1 MTSVSV
7 SSRSTAPPLKD
18 ISFNIVIE
26 ICYTNQNCINN
37 GEAVPIID
45 AILVY
50 MLLF

>member
-1 MTSVSV
+1 MRFAREAFFV
-7 SSRSTAPPLKD
+7 
-18 ISFNIVIE
+18 ISNFLTEIIIE